1 MKKISVM
8 MNVVCLMFY
17 LYFKV
22 ARQNSNYSK
31 VEVSNIENVVKND
44 VK

>member
-1 MKKISVM
+1 
-8 MNVVCLMFY
+8 MFY

-22 ARQNSNYSK
+22 ARPSSNYSK
-31 VEVSNIENVVKND
+31 VEVSNTQNVVKND

>member
-1 MKKISVM
+1 MF
-8 MNVVCLMFY
+8 CLMLY

-22 ARQNSNYSK
+22 ARPNSNYSK
-31 VEVSNIENVVKND
+31 VEVSNTQNVVNNDVNND